1 MKEKTELSKRLRQ
14 VREELCGGRNG
25 EFAEKLGV
33 SPQYASAI
41 CTGHRAPKRET
52 LERLLEVFPQV
63 RRAWLLQGEGEML
76 SGSTTGWT
84 TSMSSTPE
92 ELSAGSVTLP
102 AEFLAMYRRQAE
114 SMLSKDEQISQLI
127 ELLEKKSPAWCGWE
141 LMTMGCTSASASTAK
156 NERACHLGSYAG
168 TQAHLNAKVLVL
180 SVFKAAGRRLFKM

>member
-1 MKEKTELSKRLRQ
+1 M
-14 VREELCGGRNG
+14 REELCGGSNK
-25 EFAEKLGV
+25 EFAERLGV

-41 CTGHRAPKRET
+41 CTGHRAPRRET

-63 RRAWLLQGEGEML
+63 RRAWLLQGEGAML
-76 SGSTTGWT
+76 SGGATGWT

-102 AEFLAMYRRQAE
+102 SEFLAMFRRQAE

-127 ELLEKKSPAWCGWE
+127 ALLEKKSPAWCGWE

-156 NERACHLGSYAG
+156 NERACTIGFFPFRDAGSSKHEEPEPLVFMTGA
-168 TQAHLNAKVLVL
+168 QAL
-180 SVFKAAGRRLFKM
+180 